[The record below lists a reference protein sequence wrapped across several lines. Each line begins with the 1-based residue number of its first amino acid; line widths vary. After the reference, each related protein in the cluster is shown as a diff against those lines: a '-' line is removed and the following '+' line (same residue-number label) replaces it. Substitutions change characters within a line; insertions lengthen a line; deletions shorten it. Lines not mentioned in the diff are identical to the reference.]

1 VSAFQVMT
9 AKSGSLYI
17 SDKTSSIVVWG
28 TKDEVQTEIANLRVA
43 LQAASNNVALWPK

>member
-9 AKSGSLYI
+9 AKSGYIYI
-17 SDKTSSIVVWG
+17 SDASGSITFWG
-28 TKDEVQTEIANLRVA
+28 TKDEVQTEIASLRVA